1 MVKNKKAFVLIF
13 IFLILFSSNI
23 NVNADDEDEEN
34 VNEIE
39 LQQLVESDALPLQE
53 PTINARAAVIYDRTT
68 KQVIWGKN
76 ENEKRAMAST
86 TKIMTAIIV
95 IENSN
100 LSDIIT
106 ISQKAA
112 GTGGSR
118 LKINKGDKISVN
130 DLLYG
135 LMLRSRE

>member
-106 ISQKAA
+106 ISPKAA
-112 GTGGSR
+112 GTEGSR